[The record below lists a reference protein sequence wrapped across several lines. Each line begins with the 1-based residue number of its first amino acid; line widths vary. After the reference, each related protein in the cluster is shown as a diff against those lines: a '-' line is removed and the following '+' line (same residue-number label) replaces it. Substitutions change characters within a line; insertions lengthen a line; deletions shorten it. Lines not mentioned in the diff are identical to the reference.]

1 MSFTDFLTATLETLG
16 MVFISTFFAYL
27 IGGPIGVI
35 LNITSKNGIKP
46 CKWLNSVLG
55 VIVNILRSV
64 PCLILVVV
72 LIPFTKL
79 VVGRGTG
86 QWYTMIIP
94 LTVAAFG
101 FVSIMVEQ
109 SLAEVEKG
117 KIEAVESLG
126 ASKMQLIFKVLIPE
140 ARASLIS
147 GLAVV
152 LVSVL
157 GYTSFASNTGSK
169 GLIHGIWDVY
179 ARNTEGF
186 LEEPK
191 FWILIIIV
199 VALVQIIQEL
209 GLFISRKLDKRRI
222 S

>member
-35 LNITSKNGIKP
+35 LNVTSKNGIKP

-101 FVSIMVEQ
+101 FVSRMVEQ

>member
-101 FVSIMVEQ
+101 FVSRMVEQ